1 MSETSAG
8 EYIPLSPI
16 PKRWI
21 LSTLAVILISA
32 VLFFI
37 FWDEIPD
44 PMPLHWGLGGQVD
57 GWADKSV
64 GTVVAL
70 FALSG
75 GILGAMAILVP
86 WLIRSHAAH
95 AHQGLPRKNVA
106 QVNYARANANEMMKI
121 VGKVLFVAV
130 LLTMGTIT
138 YGVIWEENWPVSPW
152 LILAA
157 IFVTAVWLIYSMWK
171 ADRLIQAFKAGA

>member
-1 MSETSAG
+1 MSEASTG
-8 EYIPLSPI
+8 EYIPLNPI
-16 PKRWI
+16 PRRWI
-21 LSTLAVILISA
+21 LSTLAAILISA
-32 VLFFI
+32 ALFLI

-57 GWADKSV
+57 GWARKSG

-95 AHQGLPRKNVA
+95 AHQGLPSKNIA
-106 QVNYARANANEMMKI
+106 QVNYARANANEMMKVI
-121 VGKVLFVAV
+121 GKVLFVAV
-130 LLTMGTIT
+130 SLTMGTIT
-138 YGVIWEENWPVSPW
+138 YGVIWEDKWPVSPW

-157 IFVTAVWLIYSMWK
+157 IFVTAVWLIYSVWK
-171 ADRLIQAFKAGA
+171 ADRAIKPFKTT